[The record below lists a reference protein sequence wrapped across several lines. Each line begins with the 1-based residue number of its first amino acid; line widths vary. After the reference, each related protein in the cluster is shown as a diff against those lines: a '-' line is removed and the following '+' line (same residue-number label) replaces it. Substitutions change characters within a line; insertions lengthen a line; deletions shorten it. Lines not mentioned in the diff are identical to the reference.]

1 MNNFIDDHESIME
14 PKAQKFIDVLH
25 QEVPFCFYIEQNSS
39 VGTPLAVC
47 NATRTTFCDETLVAA
62 LQSLLFH
69 KISNDRDINNCQS
82 IVMVAHGVTSVWR
95 RMFVGNAI
103 GILFAIVPGEAV
115 VQGCFMLW

>member
-69 KISNDRDINNCQS
+69 NLSND
-82 IVMVAHGVTSVWR
+82 GVTSVWR
-95 RMFVGNAI
+95 RLFVGDAI